1 MRHATTPAEDLIFG
15 LTRLLDLPAL
25 TAAAGQPLG
34 ADDIAAIVT
43 EADRFSRE
51 VLWPG
56 SQPADRHGAVYEN
69 GVVRTPPGYQAAY
82 RAWVEGG
89 WQSLPAPA
97 AVHGVPVGGQ
107 HLLQALWMAVQEL
120 TAAADMA
127 FSLCPMLTTGVIE
140 ALTRYATPQQAA
152 AWLPKLIAGE
162 WTGTMCLTEP
172 QAGSDLSQVRTRA
185 EAAPDG
191 TWRLHGQKIYITY
204 GDHDLT
210 PNTLH
215 MVLARL
221 PDAPPGTRG
230 ISLFASPKLL
240 PDGRRNALRCG
251 GIERK
256 LGIHASPTCTMLF
269 DGAEAELVG
278 EPNRGLNA
286 MFAMMNAA
294 RLGVGVEGVAQGARA
309 LALAEAYA
317 ADRTQGGGAIARH
330 PDVARMLAE
339 MRAITLA
346 GRLLALEAGAAL
358 DRSRLL
364 DDLNSDARLRRE
376 AGETRVALLTPIV
389 KAWCTDRGVD
399 CASLGIQVHGGM
411 GFVEDTGAAQVL
423 RDARIAPIYEGTN
436 GIQAIDLVTRKV
448 QRDGGVAMLGLLG
461 EVRAADPRLAAVAA
475 AMERATAW
483 MLAASPDV
491 AQASAAA
498 YLDAAGWTLGGWMLA
513 RAAAL
518 EPGYAPI
525 ANFYL
530 ARLLP
535 RAAARIAEIEAAE
548 TLLALL
554 PAA

>member
-1 MRHATTPAEDLIFG
+1 MSQATTTPAEDLIFG
-15 LTRLLDLPAL
+15 LTRVIDLPGL
-25 TAAAGQPLG
+25 TAGSGQPLG
-34 ADDIAAIVT
+34 PDDIAAIIG
-43 EADRFSRE
+43 EAERFARE
-51 VLWPG
+51 VLWPNA
-56 SQPADRHGAVYEN
+56 QAADRHGAVYEN
-69 GVVRTPPGYQAAY
+69 GVVRVPPSYRDAY
-82 RAWVEGG
+82 RAWIEGG
-89 WQSLPAPA
+89 WQGLA
-97 AVHGVPVGGQ
+97 AAAELNGIPIGGQ
-107 HLLQALWMAVQEL
+107 ELPQALWMAVSEL
-120 TAAADMA
+120 VTSGDMA
-127 FSLCPMLTTGVIE
+127 FSLCPLLTGGAIE
-140 ALTRYATPQQAA
+140 ALARFASPAQQE
-152 AWLPKLIAGE
+152 AWLPKLVSGE

-185 EAAPDG
+185 EPDG
-191 TWRLHGQKIYITY
+191 TGGYRITGQKIYITW

-215 MVLARL
+215 LILARL

-230 ISLFASPKLL
+230 ISLFAAPKVL
-240 PDGRRNALRCG
+240 PDGRANALRCG
-251 GIERK
+251 GIEKK
-256 LGIHASPTCTMLF
+256 LGIHAAPTCVMLF
-269 DGAEAELVG
+269 EGAEAQMVG

-309 LALAEAYA
+309 LVLAEAYA
-317 ADRTQGGGAIARH
+317 ADRIQGGGPISRH

-358 DRSRLL
+358 DRSRLT
-364 DDLNSDARLRRE
+364 DATE
-376 AGETRVALLTPIV
+376 ARVALLTPIV
-389 KAWCTDRGVD
+389 KSWCTDMGVE

-436 GIQAIDLVTRKV
+436 GIQAIDLVTRKLF
-448 QRDGGVAMLGLLG
+448 RDGGAEMRAVIA
-461 EVRAADPRLAAVAA
+461 EVRAADPRLAAAA
-475 AMERATAW
+475 DALERATAW
-483 MLAASPDV
+483 MLDRGQVDPAA

-513 RAAAL
+513 RAAAADAR
-518 EPGYAPI
+518 YAPI
-525 ANFYL
+525 ATFYL

-535 RAAARIAEIEAAE
+535 RAAARVAEIEAADA
-548 TLLALL
+548 LLALM